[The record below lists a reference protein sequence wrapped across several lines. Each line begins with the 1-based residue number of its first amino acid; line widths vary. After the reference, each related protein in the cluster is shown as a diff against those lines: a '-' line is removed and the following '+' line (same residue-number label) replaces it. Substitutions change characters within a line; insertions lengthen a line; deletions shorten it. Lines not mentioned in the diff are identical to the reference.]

1 MLRWVVAR
9 RCRRLMVV
17 VGRCVASERL
27 GQWWRI
33 QIGDLDLEICYEDTA
48 PHQLSDAWLSCQG
61 RQAGSEFLQR
71 RGRASSTHTR
81 FHSVRSTLVAT
92 PQQQQTSAA
101 PTLENS
107 ALHKSAKRPVAS
119 AKTNHQGNERRSNLR
134 QTLTRDGVSSPPLVR
149 SGVTRMA
156 VRLME
161 RWLNHRLPRHQIK
174 FYMKISKN

>member
-48 PHQLSDAWLSCQG
+48 PVRNQAFGGGKQG
-61 RQAGSEFLQR
+61 VNFFKGEDELLVY
-71 RGRASSTHTR
+71 THTR